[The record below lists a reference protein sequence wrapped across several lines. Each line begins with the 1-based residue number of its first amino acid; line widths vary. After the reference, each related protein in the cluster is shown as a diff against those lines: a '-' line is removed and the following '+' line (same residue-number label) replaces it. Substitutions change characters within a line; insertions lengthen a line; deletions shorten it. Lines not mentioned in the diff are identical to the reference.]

1 MAKQA
6 PTNEPGAAGEAAKE
20 AATEPRN
27 VAVTV
32 LKKRTKIGKAICAR
46 GPLDFPL
53 SETEAKAL
61 EKLGLVKITGLFA

>member
-6 PTNEPGAAGEAAKE
+6 PTQEPGAAGEAANTT
-20 AATEPRN
+20 ASEPRN

-53 SETEAKAL
+53 TETEAKAL
-61 EKLGLVKITGLFA
+61 ESLGLVTITGIFA

>member
-6 PTNEPGAAGEAAKE
+6 PPQEPGAAGEAANTT
-20 AATEPRN
+20 ATEPRN

-53 SETEAKAL
+53 TETEAKQL
-61 EKLGLVKITGLFA
+61 ESLGFVKITGTFA